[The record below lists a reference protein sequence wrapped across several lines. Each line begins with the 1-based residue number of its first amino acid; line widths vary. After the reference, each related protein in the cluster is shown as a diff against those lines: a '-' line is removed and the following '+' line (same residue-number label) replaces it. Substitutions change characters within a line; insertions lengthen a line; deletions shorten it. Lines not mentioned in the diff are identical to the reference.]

1 MPEQCATVL
10 VRHVGEFLERIEP
23 EENIEMQA
31 GILRYL
37 VAQGCEHVFFV
48 GLFRQ
53 NLYVEY
59 IEQDFLVKV
68 SLATGYVTFVTPS
81 YASSK
86 FWGQST

>member
-1 MPEQCATVL
+1 M
-10 VRHVGEFLERIEP
+10 
-23 EENIEMQA
+23 
-31 GILRYL
+31 
-37 VAQGCEHVFFV
+37 FFSSRF
-48 GLFRQ
+48 FRQ

-68 SLATGYVTFVTPS
+68 SLATGYVTFVAPS